1 MKKILLVLLTYILTS
16 QTVFAIENIQ
26 KIDIKQAIEIA
37 RQNNLDIKASKI
49 DVDMAKNDVKQANRL
64 QNPDLEVFLNLGK
77 SGKGNPQT
85 IGMSEVVEIGKRRA
99 RKNLAKSSLL
109 KTEADLSFEEFYLGM
124 DVRKAYINLVASKTI
139 LKNLVVQQKLF
150 EELVAIAEKKV
161 KTGELP
167 EIDLIQAR
175 IAYNQM
181 TTRVNSAKMAVK
193 SKMIEFNK
201 VINAKIGEYDS
212 MDDFFPET
220 NDFLAMLTPNPDM
233 KLPDFDLIKENSLK
247 NRIDLK
253 IAKQE
258 VDIAEKNLSVIVRK
272 RIPDL
277 EFKAGY
283 GYQPKHLS
291 DDGTFRPGAY
301 IGANLVNLPLLYN
314 YSPEI
319 KNARLKVV
327 QAELQY
333 ESAENKAVK
342 DLRNFY
348 EQFLT
353 SKENLNF
360 YNEKLVKD
368 SKDMIEISKKDYENG
383 KANLTSLIVM
393 EQSYEDILEGYT
405 NAVADYYNSWV
416 EFLREVNTEDFE
428 IDTETI

>member
-85 IGMSEVVEIGKRRA
+85 IGMSEVVEIGKRGA

-201 VINAKIGEYDS
+201 VINAKLG
-212 MDDFFPET
+212 
-220 NDFLAMLTPNPDM
+220 
-233 KLPDFDLIKENSLK
+233 
-247 NRIDLK
+247 
-253 IAKQE
+253 
-258 VDIAEKNLSVIVRK
+258 
-272 RIPDL
+272 
-277 EFKAGY
+277 
-283 GYQPKHLS
+283 
-291 DDGTFRPGAY
+291 
-301 IGANLVNLPLLYN
+301 
-314 YSPEI
+314 
-319 KNARLKVV
+319 
-327 QAELQY
+327 
-333 ESAENKAVK
+333 
-342 DLRNFY
+342 
-348 EQFLT
+348 
-353 SKENLNF
+353 
-360 YNEKLVKD
+360 
-368 SKDMIEISKKDYENG
+368 
-383 KANLTSLIVM
+383 
-393 EQSYEDILEGYT
+393 
-405 NAVADYYNSWV
+405 
-416 EFLREVNTEDFE
+416 
-428 IDTETI
+428 